1 MIYGNYRMDYWSCI
15 ISFIFLFLKILERY
29 IRHFSFCAICYG
41 IFIGTKTYLETPHD
55 SIKVPILCVV
65 LFLLI
70 CILFLGIV
78 SMYNE
83 INNLKE
89 LCNQQQE
96 KITELEKQVENEYYP
111 ENNDTDD
118 FIKGTGKKVAQG
130 LAAKAIIGTGGAIL
144 AALFGDA

>member
-1 MIYGNYRMDYWSCI
+1 MEILEWI
-15 ISFIFLFLKILERY
+15 IGAVLLVLFFYFLKYWKDILG
-29 IRHFSFCAICYG
+29 ISVFCSICYG

-70 CILFLGIV
+70 CILFLGIA

-96 KITELEKQVENEYYP
+96 KITELEEQLENEYCP

-118 FIKGTGKKVAQG
+118 FIKGTGKKVAEG
-130 LAAKAIIGTGGAIL
+130 LAAKAIIGAGGTIL